1 MLEVLEIV
9 KNVQSNMY
17 AKYGLKIENFFPEE
31 ESSEYHAHTFT
42 LKNKNGLFR
51 IAKKLQQKQVGL

>member
-17 AKYGLKIENFFPEE
+17 AKYGLKIENFFPRHFK
-31 ESSEYHAHTFT
+31 SEV
-42 LKNKNGLFR
+42 
-51 IAKKLQQKQVGL
+51 QQSE